1 MRPLD
6 GLLVVALEQA
16 VAAPYASER
25 LAEAGA
31 RVIKLERAEGDFA
44 RKYDR
49 FAEGSS
55 SYFVWLNGGKES
67 CVVDLRAEADLAM
80 VREMLIEA
88 DIFIQNLAPGAAARL
103 GLGHDALRAANPR
116 LITCAISGYGSSGP
130 MAERK
135 AYDLLVQAES
145 GLSSITGTAHGPA
158 RVGVS
163 VCDIA
168 TGMHAY
174 EAILEALIARGRTG
188 EGAHVEVS
196 LFHSLMDWMNVPWIA
211 HRYGGSTPKR
221 LGLAHPSIA
230 PYGIFDAAD
239 GESFLISIQNDAE
252 WRKLCLDVL
261 ARPDLAA
268 DASFSTNNDRVAR
281 REETDRAVQ
290 DALGQL
296 TGSEVV
302 ERLQAAAIAYGK
314 ISEVADIENHP
325 QARFVDL
332 AVPGGEIRMFSRA
345 ASFDGVVRSPGPVPR
360 LGSHT
365 DALRAEFTPGRGRK
379 AS

>member
-261 ARPDLAA
+261 SRPDLAA

-314 ISEVADIENHP
+314 VSEVADIENHP

>member
-67 CVVDLRAEADLAM
+67 CVVDLRAEDDLAM
-80 VREMLIEA
+80 VREMLKGA

-103 GLGHDALRAANPR
+103 GLGHDLLRAANPR
-116 LITCAISGYGSSGP
+116 LITCSISGYGADGP
-130 MAERK
+130 MATRK

-145 GLSSITGTAHGPA
+145 GLSSITGTEHGPA

-174 EAILEALIARGRTG
+174 EAILEALISRGRTG
-188 EGAHVEVS
+188 EGAHIEVS

-211 HRYGGSTPKR
+211 HRYGNSAPKR

-230 PYGIFDAAD
+230 PYGIFDATD
-239 GESFLISIQNDAE
+239 GESFLISIQNDVE
-252 WRKLCLDVL
+252 WQKLCIDVL

-268 DASFSTNNDRVAR
+268 DASFATNNDRVAR
-281 REETDRAVQ
+281 RADTDAAVQ
-290 DALGQL
+290 DALGRL
-296 TGSEVV
+296 TGHEVV
-302 ERLQAAAIAYGK
+302 ERLQAASIAYGK
-314 ISEVADIENHP
+314 VSEVADIEDHP

-332 AVPGGEIRMFSRA
+332 DVPGGAIRMFSRA
-345 ASFDGVVRSPGPVPR
+345 ASFDGEVRAPGPVPP

-365 DALRAEFTPGRGRK
+365 EKLREEFTPKRGRK